1 MRLDVSRKIA
11 CACEPSDMDGL
22 CNKSDLRSC
31 VSSNRSIKE
40 CKLSLLTGHDQ
51 LVAQDD
57 LKFMVALSSRFK
69 SVPA

>member
-11 CACEPSDMDGL
+11 WAYEPSDMDGL

-31 VSSNRSIKE
+31 VSPNRSIKE